1 MRQADEREFR
11 EFVAARIEPLRRMAY
26 LLTRDWHTADD
37 LVSITFGKLY
47 RHWRRVAAAEN
58 VDAYVRAVLTRAW
71 LDERRRPW
79 RREAPVREVPES
91 AAADEAAEVP
101 TRIRVLELLSRLPPR
116 QRAVVVLRHYCD
128 LSVEETAA
136 ILGVNPGTVKSQSA
150 RGLEGLRRLAGATD
164 PAAPTGAEP
173 PTPTVPG
180 APAPTVAEA
189 ADTGREEA

>member
-1 MRQADEREFR
+1 MKRADEREFR
-11 EFVAARIEPLRRMAY
+11 EFVVARIEPLRRMAY

-47 RHWRRVAAAEN
+47 RHWRRVSAAEN
-58 VDAYVRAVLTRAW
+58 VDAYVRSVLTRAW

-79 RREAPVREVPES
+79 RREAPVREVPEPS
-91 AAADEAAEVP
+91 VTVEVVDVP
-101 TRIRVLELLSRLPPR
+101 ARMGVLDLLSRLPPR

-150 RGLEGLRRLAGATD
+150 RGLEGLRRLA
-164 PAAPTGAEP
+164 
-173 PTPTVPG
+173 
-180 APAPTVAEA
+180 EA
-189 ADTGREEA
+189 ADTTKECG